1 MESGVPKMAPFGPIL
16 SYFKLIGAISSFDFV
31 HLIVFFKFVKF
42 ESEKNGLDPWE
53 TKYFQKMACWAYFKP
68 FLAIFGHFGL

>member
-42 ESEKNGLDPWE
+42 ESEKNGLDP
-53 TKYFQKMACWAYFKP
+53 
-68 FLAIFGHFGL
+68 